1 MRGTLYRKT
10 KRDNIPFI
18 VYQICNLDWD
28 VEDGVPYDR
37 INFYFTVRRD
47 PAFGDFTT
55 IGHSERSR
63 TRSASK
69 YEAESHCRKI
79 STSSGWPVGET
90 VAVYCLLKLRYLT
103 ARRDVAPYEGLI
115 YTYQDL
121 WDDGVRNFKENLVVV
136 PLFPFPLPL
145 ILHSAF
151 CTLHSFPCRSAVG
164 FHLFHHGISPHIYP
178 LS

>member
-1 MRGTLYRKT
+1 MNDDTVRRQSRERPSRSETRGTALAVDEGNLYRKT
-10 KRDNIPFI
+10 KRENIPFI

-63 TRSASK
+63 TRSAPK

-79 STSSGWPVGET
+79 SAGSG
-90 VAVYCLLKLRYLT
+90 
-103 ARRDVAPYEGLI
+103 
-115 YTYQDL
+115 
-121 WDDGVRNFKENLVVV
+121 
-136 PLFPFPLPL
+136 
-145 ILHSAF
+145 
-151 CTLHSFPCRSAVG
+151 
-164 FHLFHHGISPHIYP
+164 
-178 LS
+178 